1 LFNYIEKHPTKARII
16 KLILRS
22 YEGVF
27 DHSTEIFTQVI
38 AKKTKLEEAVV
49 ISELKALHKAE
60 IIQFEASKTD
70 AQITFIEPREDDKT
84 IHRISK
90 IVTQQHDLKKAQLQ
104 TVFNYIKNDGV
115 CKSQK
120 LLSYFEEKNSKR
132 CGICSS
138 CLDHSKRNSFS
149 ESDIETLLNL
159 LKIEPLSSRKLETL
173 STFDPDTVTI
183 LLSSLL
189 ERDLIELTDRNTY
202 KLKTS

>member
-1 LFNYIEKHPTKARII
+1 MAKEIDTTHSFNFKEFCSTYNLPSILTYNALKILDRTSVISLEERFKNTAFIQIKIGNTALFNYIEKHPKKARII

-90 IVTQQHDLKKAQLQ
+90 IVTQQHDVKKAQLQ
-104 TVFNYIKNDGV
+104 TVFDYIKNDGV

-138 CLDHSKRNSFS
+138 CLRP
-149 ESDIETLLNL
+149 I
-159 LKIEPLSSRKLETL
+159 
-173 STFDPDTVTI
+173 
-183 LLSSLL
+183 
-189 ERDLIELTDRNTY
+189 
-202 KLKTS
+202 KT